1 MKILNNRLVI
11 TVSDVNSTKSYNIH
25 QLFKKIIF
33 IAIIVAFVVIAGS
46 FWFISFLSN
55 EISDFKGKKEK
66 EIALLTEKEK
76 KLQAQNLFYSMKI
89 KGKVKDIEE
98 LSSKLDSIE
107 EIVGLNRDTNEQIAI
122 TKATLTKIT
131 PAQKMYMLSTIPNG
145 APLQRISVS
154 ANFGYRIHPV
164 THEKKFH
171 RGIDLRAHLKTSVFA
186 TADGVVRYVQP
197 KNTGDYGRV
206 IILSHN
212 FGFETVYAHLSATKV
227 KLGDVIKKN
236 QVIGMTGNSGRST
249 GPHLHYEVRYASM
262 VLNPR
267 DFIDWNLKKYE
278 SIFSKQRRVQW
289 EYLVNLIK
297 EQQKLEQL

>member
-25 QLFKKIIF
+25 QLFRKIILVV
-33 IAIIVAFVVIAGS
+33 IVVTLLVIAGS
-46 FWFISFLSN
+46 FWFISFLST
-55 EISDFKGKKEK
+55 EIDDLKEKKEK
-66 EIALLTEKEK
+66 EISILTEKEK
-76 KLQAQNLFYSMKI
+76 KLQAQNLFYSMQI

-107 EIVGLNRDTNEQIAI
+107 EIVGLKRDSNEQISI

-131 PAQKMYMLSTIPNG
+131 PAQKLYMLSTIPNG
-145 APLQRISVS
+145 SPLQKVSVS

-164 THEKKFH
+164 THQKKFH
-171 RGIDLRAHLKTSVFA
+171 RGIDLRAHLKTPVYA
-186 TADGVVRYVQP
+186 TSDGVVRYVQSRDI
-197 KNTGDYGRV
+197 GDFGRV
-206 IILSHN
+206 VIISHN
-212 FGFETVYAHLSATKV
+212 FGFETVYAHLRQTKV

-236 QVIGMTGNSGRST
+236 QVIGITGTSGRST

-262 VLNPR
+262 VLNPK
-267 DFIDWNLKKYE
+267 DFINWDLKRYE
-278 SIFSKQRRVQW
+278 SIFSKQRRVKW

-297 EQQKLEQL
+297 EQQKLGRL

>member
-107 EIVGLNRDTNEQIAI
+107 EIVGLNRDSNEQIAI

>member
-55 EISDFKGKKEK
+55 EISDFKAKKEK
-66 EIALLTEKEK
+66 EITLLTEKEK

-107 EIVGLNRDTNEQIAI
+107 EIVGLNRDANEQIAI

-197 KNTGDYGRV
+197 RNTGDYGRV

-267 DFIDWNLKKYE
+267 DFIDWNLKKFN

-297 EQQKLEQL
+297 EQQKLGQL

>member
-25 QLFKKIIF
+25 QLFRKIILVV
-33 IAIIVAFVVIAGS
+33 IIVTFFVIAGA
-46 FWFISFLSN
+46 FWFISFLSSEIN
-55 EISDFKGKKEK
+55 EIKDKKEQ
-66 EIALLTEKEK
+66 EISILTEKEK
-76 KLQAQNLFYSMKI
+76 KLQAQNLFYSMQI

-107 EIVGLNRDTNEQIAI
+107 EIVGLKRDSKEQISI

-145 APLQRISVS
+145 KPLESIRVS
-154 ANFGYRIHPV
+154 ASFGYRIHPV
-164 THEKKFH
+164 THERKFH
-171 RGIDLRAHLKTSVFA
+171 RGIDLRAHLKTPVYA
-186 TADGVVRYVQP
+186 TADGVVRYVQSR
-197 KNTGDYGRV
+197 NSGDFGRV
-206 IILSHN
+206 IIIAHN
-212 FGFETVYAHLSATKV
+212 FGFETVYAHLKQTKV

-267 DFIDWNLKKYE
+267 DFINWNLKKYE
-278 SIFSKQRRVQW
+278 SIFTKQRRVKW
-289 EYLVNLIK
+289 EYLVKLIK
-297 EQQKLEQL
+297 EQQKLGRL

>member
-1 MKILNNRLVI
+1 M
-11 TVSDVNSTKSYNIH
+11 
-25 QLFKKIIF
+25 
-33 IAIIVAFVVIAGS
+33 IAGS

>member
-25 QLFKKIIF
+25 QLFRKIILVV
-33 IAIIVAFVVIAGS
+33 IIVTFFVIAGA
-46 FWFISFLSN
+46 FWFISFLTTEIN
-55 EISDFKGKKEK
+55 EIKDKKEQ
-66 EIALLTEKEK
+66 EITILTEKEK
-76 KLQAQNLFYSMKI
+76 KLQAQNLFYSMQI
-89 KGKVKDIEE
+89 KGKVQDIEE

-107 EIVGLNRDTNEQIAI
+107 EIVGLKRDSNEQISI

-145 APLQRISVS
+145 KPLESIRVS

-164 THEKKFH
+164 THERKFH
-171 RGIDLRAHLKTSVFA
+171 RGIDLRAHLKTPVYA
-186 TADGVVRYVQP
+186 TADGVVRYVQSRDS
-197 KNTGDYGRV
+197 GDFGRV
-206 IILSHN
+206 IIISHN
-212 FGFETVYAHLSATKV
+212 FGFETVYAHLKQTKV

-262 VLNPR
+262 VLDPK
-267 DFIDWNLKKYE
+267 DFINWDLKKYE
-278 SIFSKQRRVQW
+278 SIFAKQRRVKW
-289 EYLVNLIK
+289 EYLVKLIK
-297 EQQKLEQL
+297 EHHKLGRL

>member
-25 QLFKKIIF
+25 QLFRKIIF
-33 IAIIVAFVVIAGS
+33 IAIIIALLVIACS

-55 EISDFKGKKEK
+55 EISDSKAKREK
-66 EIALLTEKEK
+66 EISLLTEKEK
-76 KLQAQNLFYSMKI
+76 KLQAQNLFYSMQI

-107 EIVGLNRDTNEQIAI
+107 EIVGLNRDANEQIAI

-131 PAQKMYMLSTIPNG
+131 PNQKLYMLSTIPNG
-145 APLQRISVS
+145 APLQKISVS

-262 VLNPR
+262 VLNPK
-267 DFIDWNLKKYE
+267 DFIDWNLKKFE
-278 SIFSKQRRVQW
+278 SIFSKQRRVRW
-289 EYLVNLIK
+289 EYLVKLIK
-297 EQQKLEQL
+297 EHHKLEQL

>member
-33 IAIIVAFVVIAGS
+33 IAIIVAFIVIAGS

-55 EISDFKGKKEK
+55 EISDFKSKKEK
-66 EIALLTEKEK
+66 EISLLTEKEK

-107 EIVGLNRDTNEQIAI
+107 EIVGLNRDANEQIAI

-154 ANFGYRIHPV
+154 ANFGYRIHPI

-171 RGIDLRAHLKTSVFA
+171 RGIDLRAHIKTSVFA

-197 KNTGDYGRV
+197 QNTGDYGRV

>member
-107 EIVGLNRDTNEQIAI
+107 EIVGLNRDSNEQIAI

-154 ANFGYRIHPV
+154 ANFGYRIHPI

-236 QVIGMTGNSGRST
+236 QVIGMSGSSGRST

-267 DFIDWNLKKYE
+267 DFIDWNLKKFD

>member
-25 QLFKKIIF
+25 QLFRKIIF
-33 IAIIVAFVVIAGS
+33 IVIIATVLIIAGS
-46 FWFISFLSN
+46 FWFISFLSS
-55 EISDFKGKKEK
+55 EISEFKAKKEK
-66 EIALLTEKEK
+66 EIAILTEKEK
-76 KLQAQNLFYSMKI
+76 KLQAQNLFYSMQI
-89 KGKVKDIEE
+89 KGKVQDIEE

-107 EIVGLNRDTNEQIAI
+107 EIVGLKRDSNEQIAI

-145 APLQRISVS
+145 TPLQEISVS

-164 THEKKFH
+164 TNEKKFH
-171 RGIDLRAHLKTSVFA
+171 RGIDLRAHIKTPVYA
-186 TADGVVRYVQP
+186 TADGVVRYVQSRD
-197 KNTGDYGRV
+197 TGDFGRV
-206 IILSHN
+206 VIIAHN
-212 FGFETVYAHLSATKV
+212 FGFETVYAHLKATNV

-262 VLNPR
+262 VLDPK
-267 DFIDWNLKKYE
+267 DFIDWDLKKYD
-278 SIFSKQRRVQW
+278 SIFSKQRRVRW

-297 EQQKLEQL
+297 EQQKLGQL

>member
-25 QLFKKIIF
+25 QLFRKLIF
-33 IAIIVAFVVIAGS
+33 IAIFVAIAIIAGS
-46 FWFISFLSN
+46 FWLISLLNN
-55 EISDFKGKKEK
+55 EMDDLKSKKEK
-66 EIALLTEKEK
+66 EINYLTEKEK
-76 KLQAQNLFYSMKI
+76 KLQAQNLFYSMQI

-107 EIVGLNRDTNEQIAI
+107 EIIGIKKNDDDQDAI
-122 TKATLTKIT
+122 TRATLAKISS
-131 PAQKMYMLSTIPNG
+131 AQKMYMLTTVPNG
-145 APLQRISVS
+145 SPLKDTKTTAS
-154 ANFGYRIHPV
+154 FGYRIHPV
-164 THEKKFH
+164 THQKQFH
-171 RGIDLRAHLKTSVFA
+171 RGIDLRASINTPVYA

-197 KNTGDYGRV
+197 RNIGDFGRV
-206 IILSHN
+206 IIISHN
-212 FGFETVYAHLSATKV
+212 FGFETVYAHLRETKV

-236 QVIGMTGNSGRST
+236 QLIGMSGTSGRST

-267 DFIDWNLKKYE
+267 DFIDWNLKSYE
-278 SIFSKQRRVQW
+278 NIFSKQRRVRW

-297 EQQKLEQL
+297 EHHKLEQL

>member
-1 MKILNNRLVI
+1 
-11 TVSDVNSTKSYNIH
+11 
-25 QLFKKIIF
+25 
-33 IAIIVAFVVIAGS
+33 
-46 FWFISFLSN
+46 
-55 EISDFKGKKEK
+55 
-66 EIALLTEKEK
+66 
-76 KLQAQNLFYSMKI
+76 
-89 KGKVKDIEE
+89 
-98 LSSKLDSIE
+98 
-107 EIVGLNRDTNEQIAI
+107 
-122 TKATLTKIT
+122 
-131 PAQKMYMLSTIPNG
+131 MYMLSTIPNG
-145 APLQRISVS
+145 APLQKISVS
-154 ANFGYRIHPV
+154 AKFGYRIHPI

-171 RGIDLRAHLKTSVFA
+171 RGIDLRAHIKTSVFA

-197 KNTGDYGRV
+197 QNTGDYGRV

>member
-33 IAIIVAFVVIAGS
+33 IAIIVAFIVIAGS

>member
-25 QLFKKIIF
+25 QLFRKIIF
-33 IAIIVAFVVIAGS
+33 IVIIATVLIIAGS
-46 FWFISFLSN
+46 FWFISFLSS
-55 EISDFKGKKEK
+55 EISEFKAKKEK
-66 EIALLTEKEK
+66 EIAILTEKEK
-76 KLQAQNLFYSMKI
+76 KLQAQNLFYSMQI
-89 KGKVKDIEE
+89 KGKVQDIEE

-107 EIVGLNRDTNEQIAI
+107 EIVGLKRDSNEQIAI

-145 APLQRISVS
+145 TPLQEISVS

-164 THEKKFH
+164 TNEKKFH
-171 RGIDLRAHLKTSVFA
+171 RGIDLRAHVKTPVYA
-186 TADGVVRYVQP
+186 TADGVVRYVQSRD
-197 KNTGDYGRV
+197 TGDFGRV
-206 IILSHN
+206 VIIAHN
-212 FGFETVYAHLSATKV
+212 FGFETVYAHLKATNV

-262 VLNPR
+262 VLDPK
-267 DFIDWNLKKYE
+267 DFIDWDLKKYD
-278 SIFSKQRRVQW
+278 SIFSKQRRVRW

-297 EQQKLEQL
+297 EQQKLGQL